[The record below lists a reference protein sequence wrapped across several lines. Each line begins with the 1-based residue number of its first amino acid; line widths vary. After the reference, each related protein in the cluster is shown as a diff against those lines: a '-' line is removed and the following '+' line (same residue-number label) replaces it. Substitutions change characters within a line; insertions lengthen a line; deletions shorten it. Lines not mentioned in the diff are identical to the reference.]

1 MEEDIAVNEK
11 PASRR
16 ISARRTDAEA
26 RMSFMRKLDD
36 NGFLILTED
45 AAERI
50 GNFADG
56 GVGFDGGKDGGEE
69 ILWSGGAALE
79 LGKRRFGVRG
89 VTFDAESVQPSDL
102 GALDFRV
109 NTENRNVAV
118 LFCDEIVHANDDL
131 FFFLDSALELVG
143 GFLDF
148 ALNEAGFNS
157 AQHSSHRI
165 HFFNVFAGALLDFVG
180 EGF

>member
-36 NGFLILTED
+36 NGFLILAEH
-45 AAERI
+45 AAQ
-50 GNFADG
+50 GVGDFADS
-56 GVGFDGGKDGGEE
+56 GVGFDGGEDGRKKIFRRG
-69 ILWSGGAALE
+69 SAALE
-79 LGKRRFGVRG
+79 LGKRQFGARG
-89 VTFDAESVQPSDL
+89 VAFGAQSVQSRNL

-131 FFFLDSALELVG
+131 FFFLDSALELVS

-148 ALNEAGFNS
+148 SLDEAGFNS
-157 AQHSSHRI
+157 AQHSCH
-165 HFFNVFAGALLDFVG
+165 
-180 EGF
+180 